1 MNIYDAGF
9 MECEKSL
16 RFLMFNN
23 LLSVWIWGLVCH
35 SFLLSLTEEHNIL
48 FIWNEFIC
56 LCCVKLVLST
66 LCCVALLC
74 KCWPHILRMISFSWS
89 VFVVISVLP
98 SHYLVLSPLWDD
110 KRFQITNFLSSHLC
124 QFKFI
129 KCWGQDTS
137 HHSLMFDQSVRAAIN
152 NKTCRWFLKVKIP

>member
-23 LLSVWIWGLVCH
+23 LLSVWILVSVCH
-35 SFLLSLTEEHNIL
+35 SFYYGVINY
-48 FIWNEFIC
+48 IWNEFIC
-56 LCCVKLVLST
+56 LCCVRSCSLY
-66 LCCVALLC
+66 LL
-74 KCWPHILRMISFSWS
+74 WLLYYVSVDHTSWEWS
-89 VFVVISVLP
+89 HSLDQSSSLLP
-98 SHYLVLSPLWDD
+98 PHYLVLSPLWDD

-137 HHSLMFDQSVRAAIN
+137 HHSLMFDQSVRTAIN